1 MYNLKHKAI
10 ILASS
15 SKSRQNL
22 LKNAKINF
30 VVKRPFV
37 DEESIRDS
45 AIAEKTTLQE
55 CAILLAEIKGRQ
67 IALSN
72 TEAFVIA
79 SDQILEFKGIG
90 FSKPKSLKKA
100 KEHLNK
106 LQGNMHV
113 LHTSVVVFSDG
124 KRIWH
129 HLSSSTVTLRSLT
142 DIEIDDYLKE
152 IGSEALK
159 TPGCYQIENLGCHI
173 ISSFNGSFY
182 DILGLPLLPLLEFLR
197 LHGLVSAKETLV
209 S

>member
-1 MYNLKHKAI
+1 MYNLKHKTI

-15 SKSRQNL
+15 SKSRQAL
-22 LKNAKINF
+22 LKNAKIDYLG
-30 VVKRPFV
+30 KRPFV
-37 DEESIRDS
+37 DEESIKES
-45 AIAEKTTLQE
+45 ALAGKTTLQE
-55 CAILLAEIKGRQ
+55 CAVLLAEIKGYQ

-100 KEHLNK
+100 KEQLKK
-106 LQGNMHV
+106 LQGNTHV
-113 LHTSVVVFSDG
+113 LHTSVVVFSGG

-129 HLSSSTVTLRSLT
+129 HLSSPTVTLRSLT

-152 IGSEALK
+152 IGNKALK
-159 TPGCYQIENLGCHI
+159 TPGCYQIENQGCHI
-173 ISSFNGSFY
+173 ISSFDGSFY
-182 DILGLPLLPLLEFLR
+182 DILGIPLLPLLEFLR
-197 LHGLVSAKETLV
+197 LHGLVSTKEIMV